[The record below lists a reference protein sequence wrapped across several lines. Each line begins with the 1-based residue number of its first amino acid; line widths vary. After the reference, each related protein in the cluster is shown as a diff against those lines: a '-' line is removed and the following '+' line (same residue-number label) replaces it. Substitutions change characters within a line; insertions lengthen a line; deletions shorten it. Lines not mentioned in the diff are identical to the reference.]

1 MSEREPPSSLDD
13 LDARLKKARTD
24 AFQPQGG
31 EQGLNPAGGMSAGF
45 HVATE
50 LVVALLVAV
59 AIGWYLDEWLET
71 RPLFLLVFFFLGAV
85 AGTLNVY
92 RRAQLFIDGGGESRD
107 KGDKKNSTTPPEK

>member
-1 MSEREPPSSLDD
+1 MSEHKPPSSLDD
-13 LDARLKKARTD
+13 LDALLKKARSD

-31 EQGLNPAGGMSAGF
+31 EQGLNPSGGMGAGF

-71 RPLFLLVFFFLGAV
+71 TPLFLIVFFFLGAA
-85 AGTLNVY
+85 AGALNVY
-92 RRAQLFIDGGGESRD
+92 RRARTFVAGGESSET
-107 KGDKKNSTTPPEK
+107 KIPAEPPEDND